1 MINSVVAIVMF
12 LTIIKS
18 ITHLTIIMVIWP
30 LSILLDNRDNLSWNT
45 RRLNLSFGS
54 LSCCCFL
61 ELWWHSSLWCLSF
74 FGSGLLGSSL
84 FLFLHAIIM
93 IWSISIVIGLFGSIL
108 KAIAFFSIIVI
119 VDVLTFSKR
128 LGISLIIVLLVMLFV
143 MMLLLS
149 KRVFLICLILNCCLR
164 LFFWS

>member
-1 MINSVVAIVMF
+1 
-12 LTIIKS
+12 
-18 ITHLTIIMVIWP
+18 
-30 LSILLDNRDNLSWNT
+30 
-45 RRLNLSFGS
+45 
-54 LSCCCFL
+54 
-61 ELWWHSSLWCLSF
+61 
-74 FGSGLLGSSL
+74 
-84 FLFLHAIIM
+84 M

-149 KRVFLICLILNCCLR
+149 KRVFLICLILN
-164 LFFWS
+164 